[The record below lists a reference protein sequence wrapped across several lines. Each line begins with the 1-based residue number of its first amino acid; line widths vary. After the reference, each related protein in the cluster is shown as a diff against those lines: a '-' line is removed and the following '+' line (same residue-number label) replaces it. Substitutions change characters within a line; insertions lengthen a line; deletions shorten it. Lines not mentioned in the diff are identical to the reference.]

1 MGKPRIVYIHG
12 DGHLYWS
19 FAWAP
24 WLKRELERAGYPTF
38 FELFP
43 DSIEARAKY
52 WLPFLTDYVQAGEN
66 DVLVG
71 WSSGTVAAMRHAETH
86 RLRGLVL
93 VAPYHTDLGLEKE
106 TRSGYFDAPWRWDA
120 IRRNAE
126 HVAVFAS
133 DEDPYI
139 AQAEFAEVARQLGAT
154 LHEVSGA
161 GHFAE
166 QDEFAELAAYIR
178 RTYP

>member
-1 MGKPRIVYIHG
+1 MAKPRIVYIHG

-24 WLKRELERAGYPTF
+24 WLKHELERAGYRTF

-52 WLPFLTDYVQAGEN
+52 WLAFLSDHVQAGED

-71 WSSGTVAAMRHAETH
+71 WSSGTLAALRHAEKH
-86 RLRGLVL
+86 KLRGLVL
-93 VAPYHTDLGLEKE
+93 IAPYHTDLGLEKE
-106 TRSGYFDAPWRWDA
+106 KRSGYFDQPWRWDD
-120 IRRNAE
+120 IRRNAGR
-126 HVAVFAS
+126 VAVFAS
-133 DEDPYI
+133 DADPYI
-139 AQAEFAEVARQLGAT
+139 SQAEFTEVARQLGT
-154 LHEVSGA
+154 EVRCVPGA

-166 QDEFAELAAYIR
+166 QEEFSELSEYIR
-178 RTYP
+178 SAFP